1 MASSLLVPSQHR
13 DPCHH
18 KRNIAESVG
27 NTIDNPVEII
37 ECPSDLDSIG
47 SDSPYYNLG
56 VNQAAIKLERLE
68 PGTRQRPLLKC
79 TSKAKRPP
87 T

>member
-1 MASSLLVPSQHR
+1 MASSFPHGIATRATTQ
-13 DPCHH
+13 
-18 KRNIAESVG
+18 RNNADSVG

-47 SDSPYYNLG
+47 SDSPYYRTG
-56 VNQAAIKLERLE
+56 TSMAAIKLDGQGPQWSLHK
-68 PGTRQRPLLKC
+68 G
-79 TSKAKRPP
+79 TSKAKSLS